1 MEIARRR
8 QNSITESPLV
18 VDRRALRPRSRYD
31 AASKLAILYYSF
43 CARNRVVINTGGQD
57 WARDGEAPP
66 CQMARRRSVRSGAVT
81 ELGIERPPLDLCPAR
96 GIKSSVTVRRG
107 YIGTV
112 RSHGDGPDPIHVMT
126 GVTWILTIGSR
137 AYRSDI
143 KTTWR
148 TMDRGI
154 VIRARA

>member
-1 MEIARRR
+1 
-8 QNSITESPLV
+8 
-18 VDRRALRPRSRYD
+18 VDRRTLQPRSWYD
-31 AASKLAILYYSF
+31 TANSLTILCSSF
-43 CARNRVVINTGGQD
+43 CARNHVVVNTGGQD
-57 WARDGEAPP
+57 WAHDGEALS
-66 CQMARRRSVRSGAVT
+66 CEMARRRFVRSGAVT
-81 ELGIERPPLDLCPAR
+81 ELGIERPPLDLCPAC

-148 TMDRGI
+148 SMDRGI